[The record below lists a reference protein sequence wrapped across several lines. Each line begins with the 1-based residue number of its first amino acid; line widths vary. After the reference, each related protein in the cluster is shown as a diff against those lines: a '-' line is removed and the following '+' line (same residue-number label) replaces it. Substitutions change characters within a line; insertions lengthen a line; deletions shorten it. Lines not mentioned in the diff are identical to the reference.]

1 MTNQSMM
8 GAMMA
13 FLTGLGV
20 IVAWAAVVFTAKPAL
35 SLVVVASVPVVVV
48 ICLAV
53 YVTYALRE

>member
-1 MTNQSMM
+1 MM